1 MTQSQ
6 GHPAKRGEPPGANI
20 TTDDVQLLARLA
32 GLPLTPQ
39 RAALLVDPLR
49 RELRS
54 MQRIRAVVLDDGTPT
69 ATFAPNSLDL
79 ADASTADTSAH
90 TEGANTTGTTPGPMT
105 SEETTDGAR

>member
-6 GHPAKRGEPPGANI
+6 GHPANRGEPSGANI

-54 MQRIRAVVLDDGTPT
+54 MQRIRAVVLDDGTPP
-69 ATFAPNSLDL
+69 ATFVPGVSDV
-79 ADASTADTSAH
+79 ADAPTADTSPH
-90 TEGANTTGTTPGPMT
+90 TKGANTTGAAPGPT
-105 SEETTDGAR
+105 TIEETTDGAR